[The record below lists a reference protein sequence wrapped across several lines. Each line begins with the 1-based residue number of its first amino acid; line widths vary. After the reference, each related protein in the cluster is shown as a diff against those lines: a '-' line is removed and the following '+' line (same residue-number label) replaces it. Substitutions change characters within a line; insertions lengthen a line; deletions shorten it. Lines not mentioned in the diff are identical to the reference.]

1 MKIDARYLLEE
12 PELGDAALPDSLEL
26 DLPID
31 GDRILDEVYLPAGV
45 YEGPHPTVIL
55 CHGIPGTNNNDDVA
69 QCLRRMGCVVIRP
82 YHRGAWGSEGIYSF
96 SHCIEDAIALARWAR
111 EEVAKAYDIDPKNI
125 FLAGHSN
132 GGNTVLNAARYLP
145 FLRGVIAF
153 CPYDHQ
159 AGLEHIPHQD
169 CLRGS
174 RRCAPCG
181 PVRRPVAGQCG
192 ARQRMELYRQCPPV
206 PGPEPAAHRR
216 PPGHGGSAGMDDRA
230 PVARAGSHAHP
241 KPS

>member
-31 GDRILDEVYLPAGV
+31 GDRVLGEIYLPAGV

-111 EEVAKAYDIDPKNI
+111 EDVAKNTSGITTSAFRYVDGDPEELLKALAPAMEKP
-125 FLAGHSN
+125 FYLAGSVN
-132 GGNTVLNAARYLP
+132 TFQRIDFLKTLPNLAAFTIGGAFFEGKFGGTFAEQITKVCRYL
-145 FLRGVIAF
+145 
-153 CPYDHQ
+153 Q
-159 AGLEHIPHQD
+159 Q
-169 CLRGS
+169 
-174 RRCAPCG
+174 
-181 PVRRPVAGQCG
+181 
-192 ARQRMELYRQCPPV
+192 
-206 PGPEPAAHRR
+206 
-216 PPGHGGSAGMDDRA
+216 
-230 PVARAGSHAHP
+230 
-241 KPS
+241 